1 MPGLLRKLFGKPSKK
16 TAAPVKQEY
25 RPPVPHTDKERSAD
39 QNYRKRIMD
48 QVTQLTKNA
57 ESAGGALDKEK
68 LDDARGQFENMQRMA
83 RGMNLQGD
91 AEYQALEQEFLSK
104 ADGAQDAIDHK
115 ARKDAKVKEQKEN
128 ILKQKGTP
136 LETLIK
142 KVKTLNGGANADAD
156 YLTGHADPAT
166 STESTDYEADK
177 KDRLSIAKEKLGKA
191 FSLTA
196 FKEFLKERLKD
207 WHGTISAIVE
217 TAATSSGIAG
227 DKKDYGEAAETAE
240 KFIKR
245 GNNKTKLNKEDS
257 VDANGIVG
265 NVLSLISGVLHVI
278 SLVKAGANWIKAA
291 NATEGS
297 QLDAQQRWKNIKGIF
312 HKLVD
317 VFGDINGTL
326 SVFTALVPLLGS
338 CLSLTQGGL
347 AIILNL
353 TDMVDSSVHIEMMRR
368 DRNQIFDR
376 IQKKKAKYENAATK
390 DETAA
395 EAYTLQEERYRSR
408 SGDVNEKRKALLQKV
423 ALGNQDG
430 ASKIHIVKS
439 DEMRSRNDS
448 RYREAQYGI
457 GERMAVLRNEIAED
471 RAKEERGEQV
481 QPNKM
486 KENKSKLRQ
495 MEALELME
503 EYREL
508 DKSHKKMRKA
518 LYHQLEEIGKGT
530 VGLISSGTKLTG
542 EIACMTVAGAV
553 AGAALL
559 GTASTVGIVNGGYSL
574 ARGGAAQVYGI
585 ARKLAGTAD
594 NKETTRNDMAIMMID
609 RMSEVGNSDI
619 WTQTR
624 GFKNEPELD
633 TVNPKTIVRQG
644 RNVSQLHNVLRRG
657 LDADMPELINAP
669 SKAELRKKIAASF
682 GQE

>member
-25 RPPVPHTDKERSAD
+25 RPPVPRTDKERSAD

-48 QVTQLTKNA
+48 QVTQLTRNA
-57 ESAGGALDKEK
+57 ESAGGALDREK

-115 ARKDAKVKEQKEN
+115 ARKDAKVREQKEN

-207 WHGTISAIVE
+207 WHGTISAIAE

-245 GNNKTKLNKEDS
+245 GNNKTRLNKEDS

-265 NVLSLISGVLHVI
+265 NILSLISGVLHVI

-297 QLDAQQRWKNIKGIF
+297 QLDASRDGKISKESSISLWMCLEISMEPFLFLPRWCLF
-312 HKLVD
+312 WEA
-317 VFGDINGTL
+317 VFL
-326 SVFTALVPLLGS
+326 
-338 CLSLTQGGL
+338 
-347 AIILNL
+347 
-353 TDMVDSSVHIEMMRR
+353 
-368 DRNQIFDR
+368 
-376 IQKKKAKYENAATK
+376 
-390 DETAA
+390 
-395 EAYTLQEERYRSR
+395 
-408 SGDVNEKRKALLQKV
+408 
-423 ALGNQDG
+423 
-430 ASKIHIVKS
+430 
-439 DEMRSRNDS
+439 
-448 RYREAQYGI
+448 
-457 GERMAVLRNEIAED
+457 
-471 RAKEERGEQV
+471 
-481 QPNKM
+481 
-486 KENKSKLRQ
+486 
-495 MEALELME
+495 
-503 EYREL
+503 
-508 DKSHKKMRKA
+508 
-518 LYHQLEEIGKGT
+518 
-530 VGLISSGTKLTG
+530 
-542 EIACMTVAGAV
+542 
-553 AGAALL
+553 
-559 GTASTVGIVNGGYSL
+559 
-574 ARGGAAQVYGI
+574 
-585 ARKLAGTAD
+585 
-594 NKETTRNDMAIMMID
+594 
-609 RMSEVGNSDI
+609 
-619 WTQTR
+619 
-624 GFKNEPELD
+624 
-633 TVNPKTIVRQG
+633 
-644 RNVSQLHNVLRRG
+644 
-657 LDADMPELINAP
+657 
-669 SKAELRKKIAASF
+669 
-682 GQE
+682 